1 MNKTEMIAKLAE
13 ENGMTKADA
22 KKYLEASVIN
32 IIKNQL
38 KDGNSVVLK
47 DFGTFSA
54 VERKVRIGRHPQTG
68 EPIDI
73 PAATV
78 PKFKAGKK
86 FKDTVG

>member
-1 MNKTEMIAKLAE
+1 MNKTEMVAKLAE

-22 KKYLEASVIN
+22 KKYLEAVIN

-38 KDGNSVVLK
+38 KDGDSVVLK

-54 VERKVRIGRHPQTG
+54 IERNVRIGRHPQTG

-73 PAATV
+73 PAARV
-78 PKFKAGKK
+78 PKFKAGKLLK
-86 FKDTVG
+86 EYVG